1 MTDWGDDV
9 AGAILRPTVRVL
21 LVDDLE
27 RVLLFRGDG
36 EDGLPFWFPPGGGV
50 EDDETHEAAG
60 VRELAEETGLQVEH
74 PGALIGH
81 RRHVITMTI
90 WDGRLY
96 DVRERWYLHRCAAFD
111 IDTSGFTELERQTMT
126 VHRWFT
132 RDDLRGTSER
142 LVPRDLAELVD
153 GLLIDGVPSAPL
165 TIGI

>member
-1 MTDWGDDV
+1 MSDGGDEV

-27 RVLLFRGDG
+27 RVLLFRGEG

-50 EDDETHEAAG
+50 EDGETAEQAG
-60 VRELAEETGLQVEH
+60 VRELAEETGLRVDH

-96 DVRERWYLHRCAAFD
+96 DVREAWFLLRCTAFD
-111 IDTSGFTELERQTMT
+111 IDTSGFTELERATMT
-126 VHRWFT
+126 VHRWFA
-132 RDDLRGTSER
+132 RPELATSPER
-142 LVPRDLAELVD
+142 LVPRDLADLVD
-153 GLLIDGVPSAPL
+153 RLLDHGVPDPPL
-165 TIGI
+165 TLGI

>member
-1 MTDWGDDV
+1 MTDWGADV

-21 LVDDLE
+21 LVDALE

-50 EDDETHEAAG
+50 EDGETHESAG
-60 VRELAEETGLQVEH
+60 VRELAEETGLRVER

-96 DVRERWYLHRCAAFD
+96 DVREWWYLRRCAAFD

-132 RDDLRGTSER
+132 RDDLRSSPDH
-142 LVPRDLAELVD
+142 LVPRDLADLVD
-153 GLLIDGVPSAPL
+153 LLLADGVPVVPL
-165 TIGI
+165 TLGI